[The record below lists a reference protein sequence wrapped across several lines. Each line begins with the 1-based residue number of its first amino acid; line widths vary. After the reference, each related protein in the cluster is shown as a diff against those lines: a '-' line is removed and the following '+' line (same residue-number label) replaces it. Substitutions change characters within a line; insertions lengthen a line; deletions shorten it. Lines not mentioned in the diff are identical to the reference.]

1 MSPGPIPDDR
11 RGSKCI
17 SASGNDHVSG
27 IAQDECSRETWGDG
41 GPVKTASEF
50 AALSVPSTGPGCV
63 THLVGGLTSMHS
75 EEEETRASQGGS
87 ALEQITSPLLVQ
99 LPPHLKKGGKEMVCT
114 QDRGGDGPTGL
125 NEHPK
130 ALCGLLEGPSSR
142 LPQ

>member
-1 MSPGPIPDDR
+1 
-11 RGSKCI
+11 
-17 SASGNDHVSG
+17 
-27 IAQDECSRETWGDG
+27 
-41 GPVKTASEF
+41 
-50 AALSVPSTGPGCV
+50 
-63 THLVGGLTSMHS
+63 MHS